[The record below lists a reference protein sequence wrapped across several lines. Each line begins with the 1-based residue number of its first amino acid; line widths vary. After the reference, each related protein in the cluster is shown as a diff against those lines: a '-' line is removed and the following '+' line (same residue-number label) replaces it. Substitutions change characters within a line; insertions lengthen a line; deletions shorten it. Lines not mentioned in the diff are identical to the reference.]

1 MDIVAMVIEARRD
14 RNKWW
19 PARKSYCLSIAEENG
34 GTTKEISVARSE
46 MQTTP
51 GSRVELGAPAAGA
64 ARVSL
69 AFSPIPRI
77 E

>member
-1 MDIVAMVIEARRD
+1 MAIEARRD
-14 RNKWW
+14 RNQSW
-19 PARKSYCLSIAEENG
+19 PARKKSYCLSTAEENG

-51 GSRVELGAPAAGA
+51 GSRVELEPPAAGA

-69 AFSPIPRI
+69 TFSPIPRI